1 MKETRYNLRLTK
13 VEKDLLSAAAKQNG
27 TSIISYIKQK
37 LFINDS
43 GSNEEG
49 VTYELPSKEKHEYFN
64 TWVLHTVYML
74 LLNKLC
80 EGKTEEEALEI
91 KEKCKKH
98 HRHHHGKL
106 GVEKTTKDTAK

>member
-98 HRHHHGKL
+98 AKQNIANQGY
-106 GVEKTTKDTAK
+106 VEINKKID

>member
-37 LFINDS
+37 LFTNNADT
-43 GSNEEG
+43 NEEC

-74 LLNKLC
+74 LLNRLC
-80 EGKTEEEALEI
+80 EEKTADEALEI
-91 KEKCKKH
+91 KESCKNRAKQNIANQ
-98 HRHHHGKL
+98 GY
-106 GVEKTTKDTAK
+106 VEIKKKID